1 MDNKNL
7 IPHTVLI
14 GIIGIILISIYNTAF
29 KNNKF
34 TCNRYILNSYLYILL
49 ILVIVILE
57 ILILEYKNVRIMDI
71 FGKINNTIS
80 LLLSFIF
87 IIILLIATMSINPKN
102 VLLKHTTWLLFAL
115 SIGLFLYPS
124 YIRAKKYNVL
134 LEVLFSLIAILLV
147 FSIIAFIK
155 PDLISLSIGPVLLF
169 SLIGIIIYMLISI
182 YLGKGNYRTPKWL
195 SYIII
200 VIFVLFILYDTKL
213 IQLHAK
219 NCKDKTVDY
228 INESL
233 GIFLDTINL
242 FIHLVNVRI

>member
-1 MDNKNL
+1 M
-7 IPHTVLI
+7 
-14 GIIGIILISIYNTAF
+14 
-29 KNNKF
+29 KF
-34 TCNRYILNSYLYILL
+34 FNAGNI
-49 ILVIVILE
+49 
-57 ILILEYKNVRIMDI
+57 
-71 FGKINNTIS
+71 TI
-80 LLLSFIF
+80 
-87 IIILLIATMSINPKN
+87 
-102 VLLKHTTWLLFAL
+102 
-115 SIGLFLYPS
+115 
-124 YIRAKKYNVL
+124 
-134 LEVLFSLIAILLV
+134 LIAILLV

-200 VIFVLFILYDTKL
+200 VIFVLFILYYMNL